1 MRLFREV
8 VVFAISS
15 LLLVPA
21 LPARAQSNQGRP
33 DIQLQGVVIAVDPA
47 GNGFVLRRPRQPD
60 SRAWKIQTTDD
71 TDVQLTDALA
81 DEDDVDDPEVAI
93 GDFVTVI
100 GQRTGSRQMLA
111 KTVTIFGHGQAT
123 TPAPVHPMLA
133 APQLFAP
140 SNGETIT
147 GSQILIVGR
156 TVPGARV
163 HVDLGVEGN
172 RSLTTSAD
180 TQADANGIFSVKVG
194 LPWRGLRGSYR
205 LTATSSLNGQVSTP
219 TSVVVR
225 LN

>member
-1 MRLFREV
+1 MRLFGV
-8 VVFAISS
+8 VVVLAISS
-15 LLLVPA
+15 LLLVSG
-21 LPARAQSNQGRP
+21 LPARAQSNQGGP
-33 DIQLQGVVIAVDPA
+33 DIQLQGVVIAVDPS
-47 GNGFVLRRPRQPD
+47 GIGFVLRRPRQPE
-60 SRAWKIQTTDD
+60 SRAWKIQITDD

-81 DEDDVDDPEVAI
+81 DEDDVDDPEVAV

-100 GQRTGSRQMLA
+100 GQRAGSRLLLA
-111 KTVTIFGHGQAT
+111 KTVIIFGHAQAP
-123 TPAPVHPMLA
+123 TPALVHPLLA

-156 TVPGARV
+156 TVPGATV
-163 HVDLGVEGN
+163 HFDLGFEGN

-180 TQADANGIFSVKVG
+180 THADANGIFSVKVG
-194 LPWRGLRGSYR
+194 LPWRGLRGNYR